1 MSSLDDRRGAAA
13 CSGRAQ
19 PPPARAMWSLR
30 LPSRALP
37 AFLRGVEG
45 ASGFSREASQ
55 GTHATFLPLCH
66 SLSFLI
72 VPIRLRLRSRRVTKA
87 RPLKTCAFKGENA
100 LCSRD
105 TVVTELRV
113 KRWQRWTCWELG
125 LPEKKMFFKGKKTE
139 FSLQRRAEPHSGPAF
154 AAGRAGASSRPFEGH
169 AGHSRPGPGPVL
181 RAQLMSVPFSF

>member
-30 LPSRALP
+30 PPSRALP

-45 ASGFSREASQ
+45 ASGRFSREASQ
-55 GTHATFLPLCH
+55 GTHAAFLSLCH
-66 SLSFLI
+66 SPSFLI
-72 VPIRLRLRSRRVTKA
+72 VPIRLHLRSRRVTKA

-100 LCSRD
+100 LCSGD

-113 KRWQRWTCWELG
+113 KRWQRCICWELG
-125 LPEKKMFFKGKKTE
+125 LPENKMFFKGKKTE
-139 FSLQRRAEPHSGPAF
+139 FSPSPTPAPPLPRAAQ
-154 AAGRAGASSRPFEGH
+154 GRARALSRATLVTPGLVPAPSCEPSSCQ
-169 AGHSRPGPGPVL
+169 S
-181 RAQLMSVPFSF
+181 PFSF

>member
-1 MSSLDDRRGAAA
+1 MTDKG
-13 CSGRAQ
+13 
-19 PPPARAMWSLR
+19 PPPAPAEPSLPR
-30 LPSRALP
+30 REPCGACGCLPERCPPFCAGWKGRVV
-37 AFLRGVEG
+37 AR
-45 ASGFSREASQ
+45 GFSREASQ
-55 GTHATFLPLCH
+55 GTHAAFLPLCH
-66 SLSFLI
+66 SLLFLI
-72 VPIRLRLRSRRVTKA
+72 ASIRLRLRSRRVTKA

-100 LCSRD
+100 LCSGD